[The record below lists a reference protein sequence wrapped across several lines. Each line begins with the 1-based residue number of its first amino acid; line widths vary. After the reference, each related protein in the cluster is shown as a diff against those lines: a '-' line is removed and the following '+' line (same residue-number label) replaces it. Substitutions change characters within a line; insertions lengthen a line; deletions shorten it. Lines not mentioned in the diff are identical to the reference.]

1 MRDDARTLFAETL
14 GDADLTALLADSS
27 GAHLAGSYLDADG
40 REIGGAI
47 SSALSGIGAEVA
59 RAMNHLH
66 LGAWKSLVI
75 ETPDAT
81 IAVAPAVNDSIVL
94 LAASA
99 DEPHGLVRRVLDRSV
114 ARAAQ
119 FFAGGVQ

>member
-1 MRDDARTLFAETL
+1 VREDSRTLFAETL
-14 GDADLTALLADSS
+14 GDADLTALLVDSK

-47 SSALSGIGAEVA
+47 ASALSGIGSEVA
-59 RAMNHLH
+59 RAMDHLN
-66 LGAWKSLVI
+66 LGAWKSLVV

-81 IAVAPAVNDSIVL
+81 VAVAPAASESIVV

-99 DEPHGLVRRVLDRSV
+99 EEPHGLVRRVLDRSV
-114 ARAAQ
+114 ARASQ
-119 FFAGGVQ
+119 WLTGGAR

>member
-1 MRDDARTLFAETL
+1 MRDDARTVFAETL
-14 GDADLTALLADSS
+14 GDADLTALLVDSG

-47 SSALSGIGAEVA
+47 ASALSGLGPEVM
-59 RAMNHLH
+59 RAMHHLQ
-66 LGAWKSLVI
+66 LGSWKSLVI

-81 IAVAPAVNDSIVL
+81 IAVAPAANESIVL

-99 DEPHGLVRRVLDRSV
+99 EEPHGLVRRILDRSV
-114 ARAAQ
+114 ARASQ
-119 FFAGGVQ
+119 WLNGGAR